1 MNKQEYR
8 ITSKIKSRY
17 YLKLLSPETIKLLGT
32 TAKNININKNGE
44 KGSSFRSHRSSINS
58 LKYSQQWLS
67 RPLKSLVYICSKLII

>member
-17 YLKLLSPETIKLLGT
+17 YLKLLSPETITLLGT

-58 LKYSQQWLS
+58 LKYSQQ
-67 RPLKSLVYICSKLII
+67 